1 MYKKIKAS
9 AIKFA
14 EAFFIKLR
22 GGSVDYYLVAAVSAA
37 VFKGQSAGGAI
48 RKCLP

>member
-22 GGSVDYYLVAAVSAA
+22 GGSIDHYLAAVSAA